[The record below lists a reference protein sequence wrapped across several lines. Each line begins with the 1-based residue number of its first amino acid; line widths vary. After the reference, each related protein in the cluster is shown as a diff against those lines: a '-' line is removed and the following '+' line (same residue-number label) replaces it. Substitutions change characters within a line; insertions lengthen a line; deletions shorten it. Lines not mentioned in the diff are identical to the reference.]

1 MPQNIRFNYTSQE
14 IPLAG
19 RWFSPV
25 EYLPCMFC
33 VIENIADRGNVG
45 GRGFESHPVH
55 ILSISVY
62 GTFIRGGTSPQH
74 IEIMK

>member
-1 MPQNIRFNYTSQE
+1 MTSQE

-33 VIENIADRGNVG
+33 VVENMADRGNVG

-55 ILSISVY
+55 ILANF
-62 GTFIRGGTSPQH
+62 GQ
-74 IEIMK
+74 